1 MYKVVARQSSCDN
14 PIPLF
19 YPFQYGQYGKQ
30 NSSYSPRMTYSLTIT
45 EEE

>member
-1 MYKVVARQSSCDN
+1 MYKALARQSPCDN

-19 YPFQYGQYGKQ
+19 YPFQYRQYGKQ
-30 NSSYSPRMTYSLTIT
+30 NSLNSPRMIYSLTIT